1 MCAIGSSAPNAAR
14 CSDGGAPN
22 GWRDVNA
29 GDNGAHVST
38 PLGGFTPYESA
49 VRMGRRMM
57 RDEMLQ
63 TLSACM
69 AGESDPVARDAVW
82 RAIDRAQRIT
92 L

>member
-1 MCAIGSSAPNAAR
+1 MTT
-14 CSDGGAPN
+14 
-22 GWRDVNA
+22 A
-29 GDNGAHVST
+29 GDNGAAYVNT

-57 RDEMLQ
+57 RDDMLQ
-63 TLSACM
+63 ALSACM